1 VRSISNADSH
11 LSAIPLR
18 FNVTRSCYRGWLRM
32 RTRHQEGRV
41 EERGGTRK
49 RWYGHYYVYVR
60 DAAGKEVRRHVG
72 VALGNKAELL
82 KWEAKE
88 KLKKFIAAA
97 GAIEQQLRR
106 LIDERGLDPVQQAEL
121 QAKVQTLISSE
132 SDPELGAARAIAFLN
147 TRVQPT
153 ADHLTLQWYTE
164 ERFLPMRKAGWAPST
179 RETNLYHINQH
190 ILPCLGAVPLA
201 RLDKFRCQTFLN
213 DLAMPRERAPH
224 GFSFTVID
232 HCRTMLKAILEEA
245 VDAELIGK
253 NPARKLANP
262 ETQESEKFVLPKD
275 QARALLEALPFRDRL
290 MAMIAAFC
298 AMRPGE
304 IFGLRWSSWRGDH
317 LQIEGTAWRG
327 VLRPG
332 KAKTKGSKAA
342 IVLPDIL
349 IPALKMWREHCKNPS
364 PEALIFPS
372 GQETPMRPENWLR
385 RRVKPIAAKLKIS
398 VPVNFQVLRRTF
410 ATNAQGFGGMK
421 DVQTHLRHTDIT
433 TTANVY
439 TQPIAESVRKLV
451 NAVTH
456 DVMTAEQ
463 QPAAIQQP
471 APLTQRVQ

>member
-1 VRSISNADSH
+1 
-11 LSAIPLR
+11 
-18 FNVTRSCYRGWLRM
+18 M

-41 EERGGTRK
+41 EERGEKSK

-72 VALGNKAELL
+72 VALGQKAELR

-97 GAIEQQLRR
+97 AAIEEQLRR
-106 LIDERGLDPVQQAEL
+106 LVDERNLDAAQQAAL
-121 QAKVQTLISSE
+121 QEKVQSLISSE

-147 TRVQPT
+147 TRVQPV
-153 ADHLTLQWYTE
+153 ADRLTLDWYTR
-164 ERFLPMRKAGWAPST
+164 ERFLPMKEAGWAPST

-190 ILPCLGAVPLA
+190 ILPGLGAVPLA
-201 RLDKFRCQTFLN
+201 RLDKFKCQTFLN
-213 DLAMPRERAPH
+213 ELARPREGMPF

-232 HCRTMLKAILEEA
+232 HNRTMLKAILEEA
-245 VDAELIGK
+245 VDAELIGR
-253 NPARKLANP
+253 NPARKLLNP
-262 ETQESEKFVLPKD
+262 DTREPEKFVLAKS

-298 AMRPGE
+298 ALRPGE

-342 IVLPDIL
+342 IVLPDVL
-349 IPALKMWREHCKNPS
+349 IPALKMWREHCGNPLA
-364 PEALIFPS
+364 EALIFPS
-372 GQETPMRPENWLR
+372 EQQTPMRPENWLR
-385 RRVKPIAAKLKIS
+385 RRIKPIAAKLKIS

-421 DVQTHLRHTDIT
+421 DVQTHLRHTDIA

-439 TQPIAESVRKLV
+439 TQPVAESVRKLV

-463 QPAAIQQP
+463 PAIQEP
-471 APLTQRVQ
+471 GTLTQRIQ